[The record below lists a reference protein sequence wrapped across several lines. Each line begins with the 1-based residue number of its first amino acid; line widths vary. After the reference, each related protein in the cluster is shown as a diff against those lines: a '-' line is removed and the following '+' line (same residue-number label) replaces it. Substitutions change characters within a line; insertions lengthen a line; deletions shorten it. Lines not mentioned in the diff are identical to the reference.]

1 MAERQPVE
9 IMLFAGTFES
19 QPLAFAHLYD
29 IGPSLDLGEIEVIC
43 KEDPARRLSHYFAKE
58 QVELIVDTLGLHT
71 SVILAFPEAGP
82 VPASSLLFPLGR
94 FTGTRI
100 RA

>member
-1 MAERQPVE
+1 MPRVPVE

-19 QPLAFAHLYD
+19 QPVAFAHLYD
-29 IGPSLDLGEIEVIC
+29 IGPELDLGEVEVIC
-43 KEDPARRLSHYFAKE
+43 KEEPAARLSHYFAPE

-71 SVILAFPEAGP
+71 TVVLAFPEAGP
-82 VPASSLLFPLGR
+82 VPASPHLFPLGR